1 MASFTC
7 NLKKLIRSV
16 FTGLL
21 DISFIKMLH
30 NELQI
35 GISLASIY
43 KIHIKF
49 YQYQICE
56 INIDARLIKKFYP
69 YSISL

>member
-1 MASFTC
+1 MASITC
-7 NLKKLIRSV
+7 NLKKLIRSI

-21 DISFIKMLH
+21 DISFRKMLH

-35 GISLASIY
+35 GISFASI
-43 KIHIKF
+43 KKNTLKF

-56 INIDARLIKKFYP
+56 INIDARLIKKFY
-69 YSISL
+69 SISL